1 MTVSANWPYII
12 SVANGIIG
20 VTLLAMPFCFQQ
32 CGVLLGIV
40 LLGFSTWLTLA
51 SCQLLVKAGIT
62 SRRRSYEFL
71 AYYTHG
77 RTGKFL
83 VEVGMIGLMIGTLV
97 ALIVII
103 GDIGP
108 DIFANFIGL
117 ENSGRLR
124 NGVILLLCL
133 FVGLPLALL
142 KNLRALSNTSSLC
155 VVFYMIFVLYIL
167 ALSKERLFSGD
178 WLGKINIWRMEGL
191 FRCLPIYAYAFG
203 CQTQIFLVYDEMPE
217 PSLKKI
223 NSIVHTA
230 VNMCSVAYLLVG
242 LFGYIAFSNIDEIN
256 GDIFTHIEKNLLT
269 DVFKLCFVIS
279 LAVTIP
285 LIVFPCRAA
294 LYTMLFPQKAK
305 GSDEMPGDVQM
316 PELHFQIISVS
327 IVLVS
332 MLLAILFPN
341 VELVLA
347 LNGATVGNLICYIFP
362 AIFFLKV
369 MSGAAE
375 GKGTAKAV
383 LLLGLVILLVS
394 TYTTLTTKE
403 TGHHGDKGRVEMGV
417 PHGVVD
423 QVDVNGHIQLQPID
437 NLKQPKPPDGG
448 PDPIEV
454 GQRQEPPNPQS
465 PDGIKNKH
473 VDTGQDKWELDM
485 RPAEKKNKES
495 VDNGQWE
502 LGMDKQVGLRKDDA
516 GKRAEELLQQLEKQ
530 QKEHRDILQQE
541 KEILQELKQH
551 NQEAH
556 KGDVAQIQEG
566 VNQALNIQNQ
576 KQPINL
582 QEGLGQ
588 QTHQPI
594 NHDINHQAANQ
605 LQAIVQQPN
614 LNMQQPLKQQQGFL
628 QQTQLPVNNNFR
640 QLAVKIELPDQR
652 VKRDAN
658 QDEAN
663 HDENIINQKD
673 KIKGDIDGTEHHQ
686 RDIKSKEIWTNHS
699 TQKWTEA
706 NNDGSN
712 NQGKYI
718 DRNNGKDFLTTTS
731 DQKIQQQRLLEKENI
746 KDNLMKSNIL
756 SKIDYGKKR

>member
-1 MTVSANWPYII
+1 MTVATNWPYII

-51 SCQLLVKAGIT
+51 SCQLLVKAGVT

-103 GDIGP
+103 GDVGP

-117 ENSGRLR
+117 ENNGRLR

-167 ALSKERLFSGD
+167 ALSKERLLSGD
-178 WLGKINIWRMEGL
+178 WIGKINIWRMDGL

-242 LFGYIAFSNIDEIN
+242 FFGYIAFSNIDEIS

-269 DVFKLCFVIS
+269 DAFKLCFVIS

-285 LIVFPCRAA
+285 LIVFPCRAS
-294 LYTMLFPQKAK
+294 LYTLLFPQTDLVEKPK
-305 GSDEMPGDVQM
+305 TSEDMPGDTQM

-327 IVLVS
+327 IILVS

-383 LLLGLVILLVS
+383 LLLGLIILLVS

-403 TGHHGDKGRVEMGV
+403 TGHHGDKGPVEMGV
-417 PHGVVD
+417 PHEVD
-423 QVDVNGHIQLQPID
+423 INGHIKLQPLD
-437 NLKQPKPPDGG
+437 KPPDGG
-448 PDPIEV
+448 HDPLEA
-454 GQRQEPPNPQS
+454 GQRQEPPNPQF
-465 PDGIKNKH
+465 PDGFKNKH
-473 VDTGQDKWELDM
+473 VDPGQDKRELDKGSE
-485 RPAEKKNKES
+485 EKKNKEGLGE
-495 VDNGQWE
+495 GQWE
-502 LGMDKQVGLRKDDA
+502 LGMGRQVGLEKDDP
-516 GKRAEELLQQLEKQ
+516 GKRAEELLHQLEKQ
-530 QKEHRDILQQE
+530 QKEQRDILQQE

-556 KGDVAQIQEG
+556 KEEMAQIHG
-566 VNQALNIQNQ
+566 GINQAQNIKNQ
-576 KQPINL
+576 KQPIIL
-582 QEGLGQ
+582 QEGLGH
-588 QTHQPI
+588 QTLQPI
-594 NHDINHQAANQ
+594 SPVINQETPN
-605 LQAIVQQPN
+605 LQQEVVQQPVN
-614 LNMQQPLKQQQGFL
+614 ANADLVIQQPLNQQQGFV
-628 QQTQLPVNNNFR
+628 QQNQQVNNNIKQIPANFE
-640 QLAVKIELPDQR
+640 VVDQR
-652 VKRDAN
+652 VKRDVGQDRAN
-658 QDEAN
+658 QDE
-663 HDENIINQKD
+663 NISYQ
-673 KIKGDIDGTEHHQ
+673 KGDIDGMEHHQ
-686 RDIKSKEIWTNHS
+686 RDIKEIWTNRIS
-699 TQKWTEA
+699 EKWTEV
-706 NNDGSN
+706 NNHGSNIQGLN
-712 NQGKYI
+712 NQGKER
-718 DRNNGKDFLTTTS
+718 DHKKGKDFQTTTS
-731 DQKIQQQRLLEKENI
+731 EQNIQQLNLLEDKNI
-746 KDNLMKSNIL
+746 KDNLIKSDIL
-756 SKIDYGKKR
+756 SQINHGKKR